1 MTKEDALVTIRGI
14 VKLIEEVVEFFCQE
28 EEMPATN
35 KDTPALSP
43 TEAPIVTLEEVR
55 TALGALAS
63 SGKNAVVREL
73 LAKHNA
79 SRLSEV
85 PPDEYPSLLAEAK
98 NA

>member
-14 VKLIEEVVEFFCQE
+14 VKLIEEVVDFFCQE
-28 EEMPATN
+28 EG
-35 KDTPALSP
+35 SP
-43 TEAPIVTLEEVR
+43 PSEKSAVESQPIVTLEEVR

-79 SRLSEV
+79 TRLSEV
-85 PPDEYPSLLAEAK
+85 NPDEYPSLLAEAR

>member
-28 EEMPATN
+28 EAPPTD
-35 KDTPALSP
+35 KDTKPLPAAD
-43 TEAPIVTLEEVR
+43 APIVTLEEVR

-79 SRLSEV
+79 TRLSEV
-85 PPDEYPSLLAEAK
+85 PPDEYPSLLAEAQ

>member
-28 EEMPATN
+28 EEGPPTQKNEA
-35 KDTPALSP
+35 ALP
-43 TEAPIVTLEEVR
+43 TTETPIVTLEEVR

-79 SRLSEV
+79 TRLSEV
-85 PPDEYPSLLAEAK
+85 PPDEYPSLLAEAQ

>member
-14 VKLIEEVVEFFCQE
+14 VKLIEEVVDFFCQE
-28 EEMPATN
+28 EGSPPSEN
-35 KDTPALSP
+35 SALESQ
-43 TEAPIVTLEEVR
+43 PIVTLEEVR

-73 LAKHNA
+73 LAKHSA
-79 SRLSEV
+79 TRLSEV
-85 PPDEYPSLLAEAK
+85 NPDEYPSLLAEAQ

>member
-28 EEMPATN
+28 ESQLSNKNETALPAT
-35 KDTPALSP
+35 D
-43 TEAPIVTLEEVR
+43 APIVTLEEVR

-79 SRLSEV
+79 TRLSEV

>member
-14 VKLIEEVVEFFCQE
+14 VKLIEEVVDFFCQE
-28 EEMPATN
+28 EGQHTN
-35 KDTPALSP
+35 KETTALPAAD
-43 TEAPIVTLEEVR
+43 APIVTLEEVR

-73 LAKHNA
+73 LAKHKAN
-79 SRLSEV
+79 RLSEV
-85 PPDEYPSLLAEAK
+85 NPDEYPSLLVEAQ

>member
-1 MTKEDALVTIRGI
+1 MK
-14 VKLIEEVVEFFCQE
+14 
-28 EEMPATN
+28 
-35 KDTPALSP
+35 P
-43 TEAPIVTLEEVR
+43 TGEAQPIVTLEEVR

-79 SRLSEV
+79 TRLSEV
-85 PPDEYPSLLAEAK
+85 PPDEYPSLLAEAQ

>member
-28 EEMPATN
+28 EAPPTQKNEAALPAA
-35 KDTPALSP
+35 D
-43 TEAPIVTLEEVR
+43 APIVTLEEVR

-63 SGKNAVVREL
+63 SGKNAIVREL

-79 SRLSEV
+79 TRLSEV
-85 PPDEYPSLLAEAK
+85 PPDEYPSLLAEAQ

>member
-28 EEMPATN
+28 ESQPSNKNEAALPA
-35 KDTPALSP
+35 AG
-43 TEAPIVTLEEVR
+43 APIVTLEEVR

-79 SRLSEV
+79 TRLSEV
-85 PPDEYPSLLAEAK
+85 PPDEYPSLLAEAQ

>member
-28 EEMPATN
+28 EGPPDSEAEAV
-35 KDTPALSP
+35 KP
-43 TEAPIVTLEEVR
+43 TGEAQPIVTLEEVR

-63 SGKNAVVREL
+63 SGKNAIVREL

-79 SRLSEV
+79 TRLSEV
-85 PPDEYPSLLAEAK
+85 PPDEYPCLLAEAK